1 MTAMTDDL
9 SEERPRLDEYLAWY
23 EEQFEDD
30 LNSERPQQWYQKVT
44 DVGRLELERSEFWK
58 QLQESLPQ
66 WDREFRATHKN
77 YELLAP
83 DQPESLG
90 IKTFDSA
97 INKAFRWNVLENE
110 RWPDPPTPSPSTALV
125 AANAPSDD
133 VRLWFGPHNWLT
145 DLKDIFRARL
155 VAFYF
160 DGVKHLAEK
169 VRELARQTTTD
180 PPEFC
185 MIATPD
191 GYHAAHLVVQQ
202 QLTTFDYDTGDLV
215 PVPVRLEIQ
224 VTTAIQAN
232 IIDLLHRVYEDWRV
246 NGRPPAWQWDY
257 ESPAFAVNY
266 LGATLHYL
274 EAMIVIA
281 RDKGRD
287 V

>member
-1 MTAMTDDL
+1 MIMTDDRND
-9 SEERPRLDEYLAWY
+9 ERPRLDEYLSWY
-23 EEQFEDD
+23 EEQFGDD
-30 LNSERPQQWYQKVT
+30 LNSEQPQQWYQKVT

-58 QLQESLPQ
+58 QLQGILPQ
-66 WDREFRATHKN
+66 WDSAFRATHDN

-83 DQPESLG
+83 DQPENIR

-97 INKAFRWNVLENE
+97 IIKAFRLNVLDNE
-110 RWPDPPTPSPSTALV
+110 KWPDPPAPPPSTGLAV
-125 AANAPSDD
+125 ANPTSED
-133 VRLWFGPHNWLT
+133 VRRWFGPHNWLT
-145 DLKDIFRARL
+145 DFHDIFRTRL

-160 DGVKHLAEK
+160 DGVKHLAERVK
-169 VRELARQTTTD
+169 ELAQQTTTA
-180 PPEFC
+180 PTEFR
-185 MIATPD
+185 MIASPD
-191 GYHAAHLVVQQ
+191 GYHAAHLVVQHE
-202 QLTTFDYDTGDLV
+202 LTTFEYDTGDLV

-266 LGATLHYL
+266 LGTTLHYL

-281 RDKGRD
+281 RDKGRNI
-287 V
+287 